1 MLSDLLAA
9 SPVPRCEDLAEA
21 NTLLQEHLHQASV
34 VNSALQ
40 EDVGNLVSDWMRAQE
55 ELELKKSE
63 WHTDREVRTGY
74 GSVRSDARVEWECI
88 VFLA

>member
-21 NTLLQEHLHQASV
+21 NTRLQEHLDQANM

-40 EDVGNLVSDWMRAQE
+40 EDIGKLAADWMRAQK
-55 ELELKKSE
+55 ELELKESE
-63 WHTDREVRTGY
+63 WRTDREVRTGY
-74 GSVRSDARVEWECI
+74 GSDARAEWECI